1 MQFYG
6 EMLSLVVAILWTI
19 TALFSEVASK
29 RLGPMPF
36 NVIRMLMSLGLFGIF
51 LYFGTGAPYPQY
63 ADFDT
68 WLWLSVSGIV
78 GYVIGD
84 YCLFNSYVLIGSR
97 FGQLLMTLAPP
108 SAAIFGFILL
118 GESMTWLAVIGML
131 ITISGIAV
139 SLYERKE
146 GGGYTAL
153 PSKGILFGIGA
164 GVCQGIGLVLSAKG
178 LTEYSAALQEQQIGG
193 AWVIVFYVVSATCI
207 RSIAGFLGFTVWAAM
222 GRTLADCFR
231 VSSDTKGMLCAFC
244 ATVTGP
250 FLGVTLSL
258 AATRATSTGI
268 AQTIMS
274 LTPVLILIPSWLLF
288 RQRIKTREI
297 IGAIIAVC
305 GVSLFFQ

>member
-6 EMLSLVVAILWTI
+6 EILSLVVAILWTI

-36 NVIRMLMSLGLFGIF
+36 NVIRMLMSLGMFGLFLHI
-51 LYFGTGAPYPQY
+51 GTGVPYPQY

-68 WLWLSVSGIV
+68 WFWLSVSGIV
-78 GYVIGD
+78 GYVLGD

-118 GESMTWLAVIGML
+118 GESMTWIAVIGML
-131 ITISGIAV
+131 ITVSGIAV
-139 SLYERKE
+139 SLYERKRSK
-146 GGGYTAL
+146 GYTSL
-153 PSKGILFGIGA
+153 PRKGILFGIGA
-164 GVCQGIGLVLSAKG
+164 GVCQGVGLVLSAKG
-178 LTEYSAALQEQQIGG
+178 LTEYSAALHGQVVSE
-193 AWVIVFYVVSATCI
+193 AWIMIFYVVSATCI
-207 RSIAGFLGFTVWAAM
+207 RSIAGFIGFTLWAAIDRSI
-222 GRTLADCFR
+222 GVCLKAAGDFR
-231 VSSDTKGMLCAFC
+231 GMLCALC
-244 ATVTGP
+244 ATITGP

-258 AATRATSTGI
+258 AATRETSTGI

-288 RQRIKTREI
+288 RQRIRMREI
-297 IGAIIAVC
+297 IGAVIAVC

>member
-36 NVIRMLMSLGLFGIF
+36 NVIRMLMSLGMFGLF
-51 LYFGTGAPYPQY
+51 LYLCTGVPYPQF

-78 GYVIGD
+78 GYVLGD

-108 SAAIFGFILL
+108 SAAVFGFILL
-118 GESMTWLAVIGML
+118 GESMTWLAVIGMI
-131 ITISGIAV
+131 ITVLGIAV
-139 SLYERKE
+139 SLYEKKE
-146 GGGYTAL
+146 SKGYTSL
-153 PSKGILFGIGA
+153 PRKGILFGIGA

-178 LTEYSAALQEQQIGG
+178 LTEYNTALHEQQVNG
-193 AWVIVFYVVSATCI
+193 AWIMVFYVVSATCI
-207 RSIAGFLGFTVWAAM
+207 RSIAGFIGFTIWAAIEKEI
-222 GRTLADCFR
+222 GDCFK
-231 VSSDTKGMLCAFC
+231 VAGDFKGMLCAFC
-244 ATVTGP
+244 ATITGP

-258 AATRATSTGI
+258 AATRETSTGI

-288 RQRIKTREI
+288 RQRIRMREI
-297 IGAIIAVC
+297 IGAVIAVC